1 MLKKP
6 PVLNR
11 LSKLNVA
18 DRIWCL
24 SHDLSNASVLPPP
37 EPHGPRHRGPKTDV
51 AVPFFA
57 NLRQI
62 IGPYIGRTTS
72 VGAECNDDIMIW
84 EPGFRVS
91 LCQLRIIPRGCFAE
105 KDPGKD

>member
-1 MLKKP
+1 MAATP
-6 PVLNR
+6 PAR
-11 LSKLNVA
+11 EA
-18 DRIWCL
+18 
-24 SHDLSNASVLPPP
+24 
-37 EPHGPRHRGPKTDV
+37 HGPRHTGPISDD

-91 LCQLRIIPRGCFAE
+91 QADRIRIVRKSLCRG
-105 KDPGKD
+105 